1 MENEIEIDPVQV
13 VKEMIKNQKIN
24 FPFLENDFNIN
35 LNESQSKINQIKE
48 NIFLYLSK
56 RKTLLL
62 YLQNITRILNYSDLS
77 FYHCLLDIDL
87 YLSHNISQNM
97 ANEDLIY
104 YLIHLLTQHFHLYY
118 I

>member
-1 MENEIEIDPVQV
+1 MENEIEIDPVQI

-35 LNESQSKINQIKE
+35 PKESQSKINKTKE

-62 YLQNITRILNYSDLS
+62 YLQNITKILN
-77 FYHCLLDIDL
+77 
-87 YLSHNISQNM
+87 
-97 ANEDLIY
+97 
-104 YLIHLLTQHFHLYY
+104 
-118 I
+118 